1 MFNEIQ
7 VERDGNVCREKVV
20 NLRDRLSEATQ
31 QMNAMAGEYAA
42 VKVRLLDLLI
52 SPSTSPFMIFYT
64 KFNKLKKNNRM
75 FQDSSQRQSELADH
89 LTEENAKLQ
98 IKIEDYLKD
107 KQKREVQLEK
117 IEMEVSLYIISKYVE
132 TDGI

>member
-1 MFNEIQ
+1 MF
-7 VERDGNVCREKVV
+7 K
-20 NLRDRLSEATQ
+20 
-31 QMNAMAGEYAA
+31 
-42 VKVRLLDLLI
+42 
-52 SPSTSPFMIFYT
+52 
-64 KFNKLKKNNRM
+64 
-75 FQDSSQRQSELADH
+75 DSSQRQSELADR

-132 TDGI
+132 TYWIWLIESYQATTTF

>member
-1 MFNEIQ
+1 MF
-7 VERDGNVCREKVV
+7 K
-20 NLRDRLSEATQ
+20 
-31 QMNAMAGEYAA
+31 
-42 VKVRLLDLLI
+42 
-52 SPSTSPFMIFYT
+52 
-64 KFNKLKKNNRM
+64 
-75 FQDSSQRQSELADH
+75 DSSQRQSELADR

-132 TDGI
+132 TY